1 MAFGYLSTS
10 EQWPPDAVNVLGQNA
25 TNLSGSEERPLE
37 TELWWKNLLLKM
49 MGFMLKMMGFTL
61 KIAYEQV
68 RQTFSA
74 LQSHASAPALAQT
87 PSDDSAEQAM
97 YGLQV
102 S

>member
-49 MGFMLKMMGFTL
+49 MGFTL